1 VLAEAEAEMPVK
13 AIHAEVEQLLKGS
26 ASPRYSVSDYL
37 LTRTASLEPLSSH
50 ATRSP
55 SPATTS

>member
-1 VLAEAEAEMPVK
+1 MPVK